1 MAGKHIIKKILLE
14 KKILAKDFAGELGTT
29 PEKFSGKMHRDK
41 FTFEEM
47 IDIADKLN
55 CDIVVVDRD
64 TGRTFAE

>member
-1 MAGKHIIKKILLE
+1 MAGSHTIKKILLE
-14 KKILAKDFAGELGTT
+14 KKITSKEFSSRIGTT
-29 PEKFSGKMHRDK
+29 PEKFRGKMHRDK
-41 FTFEEM
+41 FTYEDM

>member
-1 MAGKHIIKKILLE
+1 MAGRHVIKKILVE
-14 KKILAKDFAGELGTT
+14 KNILAKNFAEELGTT
-29 PEKFSGKMHRDK
+29 PEKFRGKMHRDK
-41 FTFEEM
+41 FTYEDM